1 MGRNCKNHDL
11 KFCCELNI
19 LNKFYYISP
28 PHPSKASTHS
38 NKYRELCACPLM
50 YTVWTVDFEM
60 PVCKVYLL
68 FIYVDAANEK
78 EKK

>member
-1 MGRNCKNHDL
+1 
-11 KFCCELNI
+11 
-19 LNKFYYISP
+19 
-28 PHPSKASTHS
+28 
-38 NKYRELCACPLM
+38 M

-68 FIYVDAANEK
+68 FISVDAANEK